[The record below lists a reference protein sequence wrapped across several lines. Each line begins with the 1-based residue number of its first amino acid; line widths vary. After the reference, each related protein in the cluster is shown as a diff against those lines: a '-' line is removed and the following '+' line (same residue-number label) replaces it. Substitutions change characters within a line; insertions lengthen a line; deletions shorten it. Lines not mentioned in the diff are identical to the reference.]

1 MSAECVSV
9 QDYSTFPRILRDKTI
24 KGLHYQSVKAIR
36 ADGYYF
42 TDERGEQIQELY
54 DMMLVLEGAGCDL
67 PEDPLRRRF
76 YIDFAEG
83 LIYPLKA
90 WLKDKQFHYSYGA
103 QMRKENMLAKC
114 IQKLRECPA
123 TRRTWIP
130 ILHPDQVGSTLEIP
144 CCIGYDLKIRD
155 GKLLMTTVFRS
166 NDMYGAADSDI
177 YGYRKLQQYLA
188 WLLRVD
194 VGNYYQMSISAHV
207 RMSDLNGINRLLGA
221 TA

>member
-1 MSAECVSV
+1 MSSECISSQVPSM
-9 QDYSTFPRILRDKTI
+9 FPLILKDKTI
-24 KGLHYQSVKAIR
+24 KGLHYQAVQAVR

-42 TDERGEQIQELY
+42 TDERDEQIQELY
-54 DMMLVLEGAGCDL
+54 NMMLVLDGVGCDL
-67 PEDPLRRRF
+67 PKDPLRKRF

-83 LIYPLKA
+83 LISPIKA
-90 WLKDKQFHYSYGA
+90 WMKDDQFEYSYGA
-103 QMRKENMLAKC
+103 QMRKNDMLNKC
-114 IQKLRECPA
+114 VQKLRECPA

-144 CCIGYDLKIRD
+144 CCVGYDLKIRD
-155 GKLLMTTVFRS
+155 RKLLMTTVFRS

-194 VGNYYQMSISAHV
+194 VGAYYQLSISAHL
-207 RMSDLNGINRLLGA
+207 RMSDLNGINRMLGV

>member
-1 MSAECVSV
+1 MESISNPDLNVIPLV
-9 QDYSTFPRILRDKTI
+9 IRDKTI
-24 KGLHYQSVKAIR
+24 KGLHYQAVKNIR
-36 ADGYYF
+36 ETGYNF

-54 DMMLVLEGAGCDL
+54 NMMLVLEGVGCDL
-67 PEDPLRRRF
+67 PTDPLRKRF

-83 LIYPLKA
+83 LISPITA
-90 WLKDKQFHYSYGA
+90 WMKDEQFEYSYGA
-103 QMRKENMLAKC
+103 QMRKNNMLAKC
-114 IQKLRECPA
+114 VQKLRACPA

-144 CCIGYDLKIRD
+144 CCIGYDLKIRHR
-155 GKLLMTTVFRS
+155 KLLMTTVFRS

-194 VGNYYQMSISAHV
+194 IGAYHQLSISAHL
-207 RMSDLNGINRLLGA
+207 RMSDLNGINRMLEV

>member
-1 MSAECVSV
+1 MSSECISPQVPSM
-9 QDYSTFPRILRDKTI
+9 FPLILKDKTI
-24 KGLHYQSVKAIR
+24 KGLHYQAVQAVR

-42 TDERGEQIQELY
+42 TDERDEQIQELY
-54 DMMLVLEGAGCDL
+54 NMMLVLDGVGCDL
-67 PEDPLRRRF
+67 PKDPLRKRF

-83 LIYPLKA
+83 LISPIKA
-90 WLKDKQFHYSYGA
+90 WMKDDQFEYSYGA
-103 QMRKENMLAKC
+103 QMRKNDMLNKC
-114 IQKLRECPA
+114 VQKLRECPA

-144 CCIGYDLKIRD
+144 CCVGYDLKIRD
-155 GKLLMTTVFRS
+155 RKLLMTTVFRS

-194 VGNYYQMSISAHV
+194 VGAYYQLSISAHL
-207 RMSDLNGINRLLGA
+207 RMSDLNGINRMLGV